1 MASLFARRRA
11 GVRRV
16 FGAVSITDAT
26 LLLIKLLGV
35 KSIRDVQNQRDQL
48 LVVRLGAHPRF
59 GRDASARA
67 RHPVVPHT
75 RQVNLPGPQRHGRRG
90 APSGGLR

>member
-1 MASLFARRRA
+1 MVASLLARRV

-75 RQVNLPGPQRHGRRG
+75 RQVNSPAR
-90 APSGGLR
+90 

>member
-1 MASLFARRRA
+1 MASLLVRRSAGGRLSIA
-11 GVRRV
+11 GVLV
-16 FGAVSITDAT
+16 TDTT

-48 LVVRLGAHPRF
+48 LAVRCGAQPRF

-67 RHPVVPHT
+67 GHPVVPHV
-75 RQVNLPGPQRHGRRG
+75 R
-90 APSGGLR
+90 